1 MTDPS
6 VYGSHNTGAA
16 TDPVGAY
23 ASATKGAPPPGHA
36 VRLPLTLLR
45 LLILACALMKKYQ
58 IAPLKGQ
65 FYCSL

>member
-1 MTDPS
+1 MTDPG
-6 VYGSHNTGAA
+6 VCGSHNTGAA

-36 VRLPLTLLR
+36 VRLPLPLLR
-45 LLILACALMKKYQ
+45 LLILARALMKNYQ
-58 IAPLKGQ
+58 IAPMEGQ